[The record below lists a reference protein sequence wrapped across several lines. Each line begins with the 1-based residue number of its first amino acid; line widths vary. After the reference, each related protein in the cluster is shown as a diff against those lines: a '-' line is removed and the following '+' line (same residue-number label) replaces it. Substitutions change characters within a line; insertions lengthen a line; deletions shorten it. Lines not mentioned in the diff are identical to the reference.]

1 MKEKDR
7 LTKKERKKEAN
18 AGKNAKQAGRKPQDA
33 DLGLVEVIIDSHVG
47 QGASE
52 EGLGDIQD
60 SDPHERSDYL
70 PLTTLGMDVG
80 PSSSPSLPPV
90 PSVSLGDTTNMQD
103 QACDSD
109 DGSDSDGNDD
119 KLSRRALRRIKAG
132 VAHYVAG
139 VLKKR
144 RRGRRDPSGIA
155 NALFGGCQEALVNE
169 GIEMDA
175 DSNAKIHTLFIENV
189 NAAMP
194 HLRQPEHGSLSTSLK
209 VVQDNVVCALLGGN
223 IKKEGCVVKAATA
236 LGMGKKRVNALIN
249 LRERNPTD
257 PTKWTKGM
265 RVSKKTILTLPM
277 VKKVVSFYKK
287 ETDPAA
293 DKKMIR
299 QRRGTGDFVVSR
311 PSMVHAYIYICCRI
325 Y

>member
-1 MKEKDR
+1 MAKLSE
-7 LTKKERKKEAN
+7 KERKKVAN
-18 AGKNAKQAGRKPQDA
+18 ATKNAKQAGRKPKDA
-33 DLGLVEVIIDSHVG
+33 DLGLVEVIIDSHVE

-155 NALFGGCQEALVNE
+155 NAFLGGCQEALVNE
-169 GIEMDA
+169 GIEMEV
-175 DSNAKIHTLFIENV
+175 DSNSKLHSMFIENV
-189 NAAMP
+189 KDAM
-194 HLRQPEHGSLSTSLK
+194 STSLK
-209 VVQDNVVCALLGGN
+209 VVQDNIVCALLGGN
-223 IKKEGCVVKAATA
+223 VKKGGFVVKAATA
-236 LGMGKKRVNALIN
+236 LGMGSRRVNALIN
-249 LRERNPTD
+249 TREQNPRD
-257 PTKWTKGM
+257 PTKWTKDM
-265 RVSKKTILTLPM
+265 RVSTKSILTPST
-277 VKKVVSFYKK
+277 VNTVVDFYKK
-287 ETDPAA
+287 HTEQAA
-293 DKKMIR
+293 GKK
-299 QRRGTGDFVVSR
+299 
-311 PSMVHAYIYICCRI
+311 
-325 Y
+325 